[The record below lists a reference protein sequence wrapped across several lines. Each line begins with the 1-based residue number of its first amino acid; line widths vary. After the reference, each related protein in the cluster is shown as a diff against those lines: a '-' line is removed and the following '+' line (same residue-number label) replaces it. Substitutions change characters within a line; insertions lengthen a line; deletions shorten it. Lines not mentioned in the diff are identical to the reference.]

1 MNKLFFSLT
10 YCNFAHYNQLQT
22 ATSKLQ
28 SIISPLTSTCHDGVL
43 VPLSGRLKQLLQSAT
58 FKPLLLLRI
67 LAILILSTLFTA
79 SNSRLLAQTDTF
91 VCDNGGFEDDF
102 DFYFGETSSYLTGSD
117 ECEPKTTG
125 GVPVTWT
132 SSSLPAFRRF
142 EIVSGGTDPL
152 VQIPRTKFGSKSLLI
167 NNRYGHTGDVCQGHF
182 DANRI
187 KKRFKVTEENRIFSI
202 WFAAVLE
209 NPSGHTNSQPFFSI
223 MCDLAPYSDLCIDA
237 SIINC
242 HAERTDSICDFDPID
257 SIDWACHK
265 IIIPSDQIGNIAT
278 LEIMAADCGQG
289 CHFGYA
295 YIDGICE
302 DCDDSAFGSGT
313 LYDSPLNYE
322 GIGIMYSS
330 CEDDTITICG
340 DYILPP
346 ICGEWLLDTVI
357 VPNFTIYNLTIDHET
372 QTFCFQVAADDF
384 SVDDCREI
392 FALLYFKA
400 NNKFLP
406 AVSTNMIEVC
416 LEDFNEMVVNRT
428 ISACY
433 DNETDDYISDDYYY
447 VTLQIGYSYFRN
459 WTLTRILDEPYPNET
474 GIYSLENGIGDETII
489 LGPFL
494 IQEGS
499 WDLIV
504 QIGTCEYEFLI
515 TPPDFCGLCTAFNKL
530 KIFDILCDNNSSS
543 TGSDDTWSFQLN
555 VPRLM
560 YFGDYELYKNA
571 SYVDLY
577 SYNNDHQI
585 DGGLITGG
593 CIKIKLIDD
602 FDEECEVE
610 FIVCPP
616 KPCSSDNSECN
627 LEAYV
632 KKYYC
637 EDGEFSI
644 DLEVKNSGS
653 GSLCY
658 RSNSVASPNDPFN
671 VNNQMGSLPSGT
683 LGAFDED
690 IYLTVYLCSSPT
702 CFKRFYIPYLNCDE
716 DNFQGEGSSRSYNRN
731 KKQDLFIAPNPIKN
745 NEINIFSMLDFTIF
759 EIFNIYHQTIYK
771 GNFKGSFL
779 NVNLELKPG
788 VYILQYTDRYGIK
801 DAIKFVKP

>member
-1 MNKLFFSLT
+1 MS
-10 YCNFAHYNQLQT
+10 
-22 ATSKLQ
+22 
-28 SIISPLTSTCHDGVL
+28 
-43 VPLSGRLKQLLQSAT
+43 
-58 FKPLLLLRI
+58 LLLPGI
-67 LAILILSTLFTA
+67 SYSQDTLI
-79 SNSRLLAQTDTF
+79 
-91 VCDNGGFEDDF
+91 CDNGGFEDGF
-102 DFYFGETSSYLTGSD
+102 DFYLGETCTYNIGSN
-117 ECEPKTTG
+117 ECEPKLTG
-125 GVPVTWT
+125 GSPVTWV
-132 SSSLPAFRRF
+132 SSSLPAFSRF

-167 NNRYGHTGDVCQGHF
+167 NNRYGHTGDACQGHF

-187 KKRFKVTEENRIFSI
+187 KKRFKFTEENRIFSI

-278 LEIMAADCGQG
+278 LEIIAADCGQG

-330 CEDDTITICG
+330 CEDDTMTICG

-346 ICGEWLLDTVI
+346 ICGEWLLDTII

-400 NNKFLP
+400 NNEFLP
-406 AVSTNMIEVC
+406 AVSTNTIEVC
-416 LEDFNEMVVNRT
+416 LEDFNEMVVNRA
-428 ISACY
+428 ISDCY
-433 DNETDDYISDDYYY
+433 DNETEDFISDDYYY
-447 VTLQIGYSYFRN
+447 VTVQIGYSYFRN

-474 GIYSLENGIGDETII
+474 GIYTLDGGVGDETII

-504 QIGTCEYEFLI
+504 QIGTCEYEFPI
-515 TPPDFCGLCTAFNKL
+515 TPPDFCGSCPYFNKL
-530 KIFDILCDNNSSS
+530 KIFDILCDNNNSS
-543 TGSDDTWSFQLN
+543 TISDDTWTFELN
-555 VPRLM
+555 VERLM
-560 YFGDYELYKNA
+560 YFGDYKLYKSGNH
-571 SYVDLY
+571 VDDY
-577 SYNNDHQI
+577 IYNDDHPI

-593 CIKIKLIDD
+593 CID
-602 FDEECEVE
+602 FELKDEDQQNCNVY
-610 FIVCPP
+610 FKVCPP
-616 KPCSSDNSECN
+616 KSCSSDNSECT

-644 DLEVKNSGS
+644 DLEIKNANPA
-653 GSLCY
+653 SLCY
-658 RSNSVASPNDPFN
+658 RVQGATIF
-671 VNNQMGSLPSGT
+671 QTGSLPTGP
-683 LGAFDED
+683 LGSYDED
-690 IYLTVYLCSSPT
+690 VVVTIYFCNTPT
-702 CFKRFYIPYLNCDE
+702 CYKRFYVPYLDCYE
-716 DNFQGEGSSRSYNRN
+716 DNFQGGGSSRSNYSNII
-731 KKQDLFIAPNPIKN
+731 KDLFIAPNPIKN
-745 NEINIFSMLDFTIF
+745 DEINIFSMLDFTNF
-759 EIFNIYHQTIYK
+759 EIFNIHHQSIYI

-779 NVNLELKPG
+779 KLNLELNSG
-788 VYILQYTDRYGIK
+788 VYILQYTNRYGIK
-801 DAIKFVKP
+801 DAVKFVKP